1 MNSLGR
7 QSTLIQCLLGHEKGR
22 VTALPVHS
30 LHSDSAMN
38 PTTVDLLREA
48 AIQALRNKQDAS
60 AHELLTLIKVAPPPQ
75 LKALPSES
83 QASLVNGIDH
93 DSTFWAGYIRQ
104 NFFPF
109 MAENGRTTF
118 SSIELNAWL
127 SIRSDIEFTD
137 SDTQVDSE
145 NKPQWRKRVSKSL
158 ARLKSQGLLKAKD
171 HGKTYEIL
179 EHHQALLP

>member
-1 MNSLGR
+1 
-7 QSTLIQCLLGHEKGR
+7 
-22 VTALPVHS
+22 
-30 LHSDSAMN
+30 MN

-60 AHELLTLIKVAPPPQ
+60 AHELLALIKVSPPLLPS
-75 LKALPSES
+75 KALPSES
-83 QASLVNGIDH
+83 QASLANGTGH
-93 DSTFWAGYIRQ
+93 DCVFWANYIRQ

-109 MAENGRTTF
+109 MADNGRTTF
-118 SSIELNAWL
+118 TSSELNTWL
-127 SIRSDIEFTD
+127 YNRGDIEFTD

-171 HGKTYEIL
+171 HGKTYEIV
-179 EHHQALLP
+179 EHYQDLLP

>member
-1 MNSLGR
+1 MPSR

-60 AHELLTLIKVAPPPQ
+60 AHELLSLIKFAPSPPP
-75 LKALPSES
+75 KALPCPAQGVFTNSP
-83 QASLVNGIDH
+83 DH
-93 DSTFWAGYIRQ
+93 DCTFWANYIRQ

-109 MAENGRTTF
+109 MAEHGRTVFT
-118 SSIELNAWL
+118 SSELNAWL
-127 SIRSDIEFTD
+127 CNRSDIEFTE
-137 SDTQVDSE
+137 SDVQVDSE

-158 ARLKSQGLLKAKD
+158 ARLKSQGLLKAED
-171 HGKTYEIL
+171 HGKTYEIV
-179 EHHQALLP
+179 EHHQGFLP